1 MREFL
6 KYLFETTP
14 KAILSIVVFSF
25 TFFALGV
32 GLHRI
37 LLEANHYIFYWKGF
51 DPVGLFFGAFAF
63 FVSIIITLT
72 IQKNTDLQNKLQKE
86 ENRLKDEYNKLKQEE
101 INSNN
106 TYIKKKT
113 DEIESNINTL
123 LKQYQNIEV
132 VTNFRDIMEQLDGL
146 YSTTINAEKGHL
158 EYNGSKSKIQMQL
171 KIMNHSASFGRLL
184 CSDVEVLKK
193 EDSNFETIIKDK
205 DKLKELIVKT
215 RKKQKDVYNKMK
227 EAFKEIS
234 ETGNKYYITLSA
246 TKDINGSAASDID
259 NTAYSKKYLS
269 KLNVDAETCLYTQF
283 EEGKRFVQKVEG
295 KFSEYLIN
303 EKQKKQIAEL
313 SAICQVFDAYS
324 FNIPFQ
330 AFVTLPV
337 DENILSEKFY
347 RCIFFFIN
355 DNTIGKGLQ
364 LSAICTSNINFVR
377 SISKALDA
385 EKDTPLKIFK
395 EDE

>member
-1 MREFL
+1 MFL
-6 KYLFETTP
+6 
-14 KAILSIVVFSF
+14 AILLWAKF
-25 TFFALGV
+25 
-32 GLHRI
+32 
-37 LLEANHYIFYWKGF
+37 NIFIF
-51 DPVGLFFGAFAF
+51 
-63 FVSIIITLT
+63 
-72 IQKNTDLQNKLQKE
+72 QKNTDEQNKLKE
-86 ENRLKDEYNKLKQEE
+86 DENKLRQNEL
-101 INSNN
+101 NSNN
-106 TYIKKKT
+106 SYIKKKT

-132 VTNFRDIMEQLDGL
+132 VTNFRDIMDLLNGL
-146 YSTTINAEKGHL
+146 YSTTINAVNGHL
-158 EYNGSKSKIQMQL
+158 EYNGSKSKIKMQL

-193 EDSNFETIIKDK
+193 EDSNFETTIKDP
-205 DKLKELIVKT
+205 DKIKELILKT

-227 EAFKEIS
+227 EAFRAINEM
-234 ETGNKYYITLSA
+234 ENKYYITLSA
-246 TKDINGSAASDID
+246 TKDINGTAVSEIE

-269 KLNVDAETCLYTQF
+269 KLNVDSETCLYTHI
-283 EEGKRFVQKVEG
+283 ENGKRFVQKVEG

-337 DENILSEKFY
+337 DENILSERFY

-364 LSAICTSNINFVR
+364 LSAICTSNISFVQ

-385 EKDTPLKIFK
+385 EKDTPLKIF
-395 EDE
+395 E